1 MPSVTLFF
9 SYGVSLKTW
18 DESGFLSREYSYYK
32 DLQEG
37 GVDVQFITYGD
48 KSDFEFSAALGG
60 IKIIPIYDTMRK
72 SKYKLFNL
80 LNSLTIPFVFK
91 RHLESSDILKTN
103 QIWGSWVGVVA
114 KLWYGKPLFIR
125 AGYDLYMNALVGE
138 KNRLKIWFIY
148 AISKLAYKNADF
160 IWLPTSEI
168 SEFVVSTHKI
178 QHSRIVVFPNW
189 IDTDL
194 FYLGSF
200 ENTYSNKIL
209 YIGRLSPEKNISLL
223 INALSETD
231 IKIDIVGDGEL
242 RSELNSEA
250 QRLGVEAQ
258 FLGRIPNYD
267 LPELINKYPIVVL
280 CSNFEGSP
288 KTLLESMACG
298 RAVVGTNKPGISNVI
313 TNNFDGVLCESEP
326 EELKSA
332 LIDLM
337 GNVVKR
343 KRLGR
348 EARNKIVNKNSKSQ
362 AIKTELSV
370 YRLILE
376 KISSK

>member
-1 MPSVTLFF
+1 M
-9 SYGVSLKTW
+9 
-18 DESGFLSREYSYYK
+18 
-32 DLQEG
+32 
-37 GVDVQFITYGD
+37 
-48 KSDFEFSAALGG
+48 A
-60 IKIIPIYDTMRK
+60 
-72 SKYKLFNL
+72 
-80 LNSLTIPFVFK
+80 IPFVF
-91 RHLESSDILKTN
+91 RTALIATDILKTN
-103 QIWGSWVGVVA
+103 QIWGSWVGVIA
-114 KLWYGKPLFIR
+114 KLWFGKPLLIR

-148 AISKLAYKNADF
+148 AVSKLAYKNADF

-168 SEFVVSTHKI
+168 SEFVVSTHNI

-194 FYLGSF
+194 FYLGGF

-231 IKIDIVGDGEL
+231 INIDIVGDGEL
-242 RSELNSEA
+242 KSELNSEA
-250 QRLGVEAQ
+250 KRLGVEAQ

-313 TNNFDGVLCESEP
+313 TNNFDGILCESEP
-326 EELKSA
+326 EQLKSA

-337 GNVVKR
+337 GNAVKR
-343 KRLGR
+343 KRLGQ

-362 AIKTELSV
+362 AIKSELLV
-370 YRLILE
+370 YREILE
-376 KISSK
+376 KKLSK